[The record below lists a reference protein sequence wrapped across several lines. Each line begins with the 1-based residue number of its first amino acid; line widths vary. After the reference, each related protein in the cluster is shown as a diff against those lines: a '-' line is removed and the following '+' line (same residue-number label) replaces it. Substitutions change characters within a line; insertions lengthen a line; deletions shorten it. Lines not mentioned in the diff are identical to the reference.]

1 MKIKTS
7 FKQMY
12 LVDNILYNKLNNDSI
27 ISKQNLSINKSIT
40 PNIYIH
46 NKHHPLLVTTPALAP
61 ALAPAPTLVPT
72 LAPTLAP
79 TLEPAPTLA
88 HTLAPV
94 HAPAPTLYTYR
105 ILRLRPLR
113 LVCFYFISE

>member
-46 NKHHPLLVTTPALAP
+46 NKHHQSLVTAP
-61 ALAPAPTLVPT
+61 
-72 LAPTLAP
+72 APTLAP
-79 TLEPAPTLA
+79 TPAPTPPP
-88 HTLAPV
+88 TLAPAPEPASAPTP
-94 HAPAPTLYTYR
+94 APALYT
-105 ILRLRPLR
+105 
-113 LVCFYFISE
+113 